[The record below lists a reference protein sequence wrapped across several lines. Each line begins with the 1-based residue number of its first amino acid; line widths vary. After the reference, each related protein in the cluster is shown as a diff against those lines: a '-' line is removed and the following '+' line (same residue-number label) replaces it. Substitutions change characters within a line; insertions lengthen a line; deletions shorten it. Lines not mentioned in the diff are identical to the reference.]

1 MFIFIVLSVLC
12 LAGAA
17 YLIGEAVT
25 LPARER
31 RSSVNRAATYG
42 KFRAALGQQQLPFSQ
57 RVLTP
62 LGDRLAGFTLKLHPK
77 TTVDGVSARLLA
89 AGLGRKISPTTFL
102 AFKSALALGGL
113 VTGALFGGAAA
124 GPGGVLFAAIALGGI
139 GFIAPDFVVSG
150 KARSRK
156 DRIRAELPDALDLM
170 AVSVEAGMG
179 FDGAISKLTEHMHG
193 PLADEFA
200 LTLGE
205 IRIGESRQDAL
216 KKMSDRTNTPELA
229 SFVRSIIQADQLG
242 ISLGRILR
250 VQATDSRLKRQAAAE
265 EKAMKAP
272 IKMLFPTVLFI
283 FPAMFLVILGP
294 AFLNLS
300 KIF

>member
-1 MFIFIVLSVLC
+1 VFVFIVLGVLC

-17 YLIGEAVT
+17 YLLGDAVT

-31 RSSVNRAATYG
+31 RSSVRRAATYG
-42 KFRAALGQQQLPFSQ
+42 KVRTARGAQQLPFKE
-57 RVLTP
+57 RVLVPT
-62 LGDRLAGFTLKLHPK
+62 GERLAGWTLKLHPR
-77 TTVDGVSARLLA
+77 TTIDGVSARLLA
-89 AGLGRKISPTTFL
+89 AGLGRSIAPTTFL
-102 AFKSALALGGL
+102 ALKSALALGGL
-113 VTGALFGGAAA
+113 LLGAVFGGAAIGA
-124 GPGGVLFAAIALGGI
+124 GGVIFFAIALGGV
-139 GFIAPDFVVSG
+139 GFIAPDFAVSA
-150 KARSRK
+150 KARQRK

-170 AVSVEAGMG
+170 AVSVEAGLG
-179 FDGAISKLTEHMHG
+179 FDGAISKLTEHMEG

-200 LTLGE
+200 LTLSE

-216 KKMSDRTNTPELA
+216 KKLSDRTGTPELS

>member
-1 MFIFIVLSVLC
+1 VFIFIVLGVLC

-17 YLIGEAVT
+17 YMIGEAVT

-31 RSSVNRAATYG
+31 RSSVTRAATYG

-62 LGDRLAGFTLKLHPK
+62 LGDRLAGWTLKLHPK
-77 TTVDGVSARLLA
+77 TTIDGVSARLLA

-113 VTGALFGGAAA
+113 VVGALFGGAAA
-124 GPGGVLFAAIALGGI
+124 GPGGVLFAAIALAGI

-193 PLADEFA
+193 PLSDEFA

-216 KKMSDRTNTPELA
+216 KKLSDRTNTPELS

>member
-1 MFIFIVLSVLC
+1 MLFVIFIGLVC
-12 LAGAA
+12 LAISA
-17 YLIGEAVT
+17 YFVGDAVT

-31 RSSVNRAATYG
+31 HTSVNRAARYG
-42 KFRAALGQQQLPFSQ
+42 SFRPSLGAAHKPFRE
-57 RVLTP
+57 RVLAP
-62 LGDRLAGFTLKLHPK
+62 LGERLARWTLKLHPR

-89 AGLGRKISPTTFL
+89 AGLGRSLSPTAFL
-102 AFKSALALGGL
+102 AFKSGLAIGGIVL
-113 VTGALFGGAAA
+113 GALFGGAVA
-124 GPGGVLFAAIALGGI
+124 GAGGVLFLSVTLAGL
-139 GFIAPDFVVSG
+139 GFILPDLAVSS
-150 KARSRK
+150 KARQRK
-156 DRIRAELPDALDLM
+156 ERIRAELPDALDLM

-179 FDGAISKLTEHMHG
+179 FDGAISKLTDHMSG

-200 LTLGE
+200 LTLSE
-205 IRIGESRQDAL
+205 IRIGETRQDAL
-216 KKMSDRTNTPELA
+216 KKLSARTSTPELA
-229 SFVRSIIQADQLG
+229 TFVRAIIQADQLG

>member
-1 MFIFIVLSVLC
+1 MLLVMMLGLLC
-12 LAGAA
+12 LGAA
-17 YLIGEAVT
+17 AYFLGDAVT
-25 LPARER
+25 APARER
-31 RSSVNRAATYG
+31 RTSVRRAARYG
-42 KFRAALGQQQLPFSQ
+42 AFRPAPGRAHQPFKQ
-57 RVLTP
+57 RVLVP
-62 LGDRLAGFTLKLHPK
+62 LGDRLARWTLKLHPK
-77 TTVDGVSARLLA
+77 TTIEGVSNRLLA
-89 AGLGRKISPTTFL
+89 AGLGRTLSPTTFL
-102 AFKSALALGGL
+102 ALKSGFAILGL
-113 VTGALFGGAAA
+113 VLGAIFGGAAT
-124 GPGGVLFAAIALGGI
+124 GPGGVLFCSIALAGL
-139 GFIAPDFVVSG
+139 GFIGPDFAVSA

-170 AVSVEAGMG
+170 AVSVEAGLG
-179 FDGAISKLTEHMHG
+179 FDGALSKLTEYMHG

-200 LTLGE
+200 LTLSE
-205 IRIGESRQDAL
+205 IRIGESRPDAL
-216 KKMSDRTNTPELA
+216 KKLADRTGTPELS
-229 SFVRSIIQADQLG
+229 SFVRAIIQADQLG

-250 VQATDSRLKRQAAAE
+250 VQATDSRNKRQAAAE

>member
-1 MFIFIVLSVLC
+1 MFLFIVLGVTC
-12 LAGAA
+12 LAAAA
-17 YLIGEAVT
+17 YFLGDAVT
-25 LPARER
+25 MPARER
-31 RSSVNRAATYG
+31 QSSVRRAATYG
-42 KFRAALGQQQLPFSQ
+42 RFRAKLGPGQQPFRQ
-57 RVLTP
+57 RVLLP
-62 LGDRLAGFTLKLHPK
+62 LGDRLAGWTLKLHPK
-77 TTVDGVSARLLA
+77 TSIDGVGTRLLA
-89 AGLGRKISPTTFL
+89 AGLGRTISPTTFL
-102 AFKSALALGGL
+102 ALKSGFAIGGL
-113 VTGALFGGAAA
+113 VLGALVGGALT
-124 GPGGVLFAAIALGGI
+124 GPGGVLLFAIALGGH
-139 GFIAPDFVVSG
+139 GFIGPEFAVSAQ
-150 KARSRK
+150 ARSRK
-156 DRIRAELPDALDLM
+156 DNLRAELPHALALM
-170 AVSVEAGMG
+170 AVSVEAGLG
-179 FDGAISKLTEHMHG
+179 FDGALSKLTEHMDG
-193 PLADEFA
+193 PLSDEFA

-216 KKMSDRTNTPELA
+216 KKLADRTETPELS

-300 KIF
+300 KVF

>member
-1 MFIFIVLSVLC
+1 MIIFIVLGVFC

-17 YLIGEAVT
+17 YFVGDAVT

-31 RSSVNRAATYG
+31 RVSVRRAANYG
-42 KFRAALGQQQLPFSQ
+42 KVRSILGGGQLPFKA

-62 LGDRLAGFTLKLHPK
+62 AGDRLASWTLKLHPR
-77 TTVDGVSARLLA
+77 TTIDGVSTRLLA
-89 AGLGRKISPTTFL
+89 AGLGRTISPTTFL
-102 AFKSALALGGL
+102 AFKSALAIGGVLLG
-113 VTGALFGGAAA
+113 AIFGGAAT
-124 GPGGVLFAAIALGGI
+124 GPGGVLLFAVALGGL

-170 AVSVEAGMG
+170 AVSVEAGLG
-179 FDGAISKLTEHMHG
+179 FDGAISKLTEHMTG

-200 LTLGE
+200 LTLSE
-205 IRIGESRQDAL
+205 IKIGEARQDAL
-216 KKMSDRTNTPELA
+216 KKLSDRTGTPELS
-229 SFVRSIIQADQLG
+229 SFVRAIIQADQLG

-300 KIF
+300 KLF

>member
-1 MFIFIVLSVLC
+1 MFLLIVLGAFC
-12 LAGAA
+12 LAGSA
-17 YLIGEAVT
+17 YLVGEAVT

-31 RSSVNRAATYG
+31 RTSVNRAANYG
-42 KFRAALGQQQLPFSQ
+42 KVRALLGQRQLPFSQ
-57 RVLTP
+57 RVLVP
-62 LGDRLAGFTLKLHPK
+62 IGDRLAGFTLKLHPK
-77 TTVDGVSARLLA
+77 TTTEGVSARLLA
-89 AGLGRKISPTTFL
+89 AGLRRKIAPTTFL
-102 AFKSALALGGL
+102 ALKSGFAVGGVLLGA
-113 VTGALFGGAAA
+113 VFGGAVT
-124 GPGGVLFAAIALGGI
+124 GPGGVLFCAIALGGI
-139 GFIAPDFVVSG
+139 GFIAPDFVVSA

-156 DRIRAELPDALDLM
+156 DSIRAELPDALDLM
-170 AVSVEAGMG
+170 AVSVEAGLG

-200 LTLGE
+200 LTLSE
-205 IRIGESRQDAL
+205 IKIGESRQTAL
-216 KKMSDRTNTPELA
+216 KKLADRTGTPELS

>member
-1 MFIFIVLSVLC
+1 VFIFIVLGVLC

-17 YLIGEAVT
+17 YMIGEAVT

-31 RSSVNRAATYG
+31 RSSVTRAATYG
-42 KFRAALGQQQLPFSQ
+42 KFRAALGQRQLPFSQ
-57 RVLTP
+57 RVLAP
-62 LGDRLAGFTLKLHPK
+62 LGDRLAGWTLKLHPK
-77 TTVDGVSARLLA
+77 TTIDGVSARLLA

-113 VTGALFGGAAA
+113 VLGALFGGAAA
-124 GPGGVLFAAIALGGI
+124 GPGGVLFAAIALAGI

-193 PLADEFA
+193 PLSDEFA

-216 KKMSDRTNTPELA
+216 KKLSDRTNTPELS

-265 EKAMKAP
+265 EKAMMAP

>member
-1 MFIFIVLSVLC
+1 VFIFIVLSVLC

-42 KFRAALGQQQLPFSQ
+42 KFRAARGQQQLPFSQ

-62 LGDRLAGFTLKLHPK
+62 LGDRLAGWTLKLHPK

-113 VTGALFGGAAA
+113 VLGGLFGGAAA
-124 GPGGVLFAAIALGGI
+124 GPGGVLFAAIALAGI

-179 FDGAISKLTEHMHG
+179 FDGALSKLTEHMHG
-193 PLADEFA
+193 PLSDEFA

-216 KKMSDRTNTPELA
+216 KKLSDRTNTPELS